1 MQFDINIIEIE
12 LSSLCNAKCSGCMR
26 TILDERGEYYLKD
39 NLNISEIQD
48 WFDKIDLTKTKIKM
62 CGVLGDPIINPDLVE
77 IIFYFLFEKKVRD
90 IEMSTNGGTRH
101 LDFWKHLGLLSK
113 NSDKRFYVH
122 WAIDGATRNDYREN
136 VSLEKVWENV
146 NVYNEAGGHSI
157 WQYIIFDYNEHEIDL
172 ARQMAKEKGMKFAT
186 RKSWRNNSKFAK
198 IKSRAAKEIDS
209 ETYEDVEK
217 RAREKNYKEARI
229 ACRHKI
235 KGEIFIGVNRR
246 LWPCCHLYDEQVAN
260 KTKDIENLFTNIGHN
275 FNNLK
280 KHSIEEI
287 LESEWYKT
295 TLKES
300 WNNMHPLHIPR
311 CYLTCGDD
319 GKRAVIKN
327 VE

>member
-1 MQFDINIIEIE
+1 M
-12 LSSLCNAKCSGCMR
+12 
-26 TILDERGEYYLKD
+26 
-39 NLNISEIQD
+39 
-48 WFDKIDLTKTKIKM
+48 
-62 CGVLGDPIINPDLVE
+62 
-77 IIFYFLFEKKVRD
+77 
-90 IEMSTNGGTRH
+90 
-101 LDFWKHLGLLSK
+101 
-113 NSDKRFYVH
+113 
-122 WAIDGATRNDYREN
+122 
-136 VSLEKVWENV
+136 EKVWENV
-146 NVYNEAGGHSI
+146 NIYNEAGGHSI

-217 RAREKNYKEARI
+217 RAREKNYEEARI
-229 ACRHKI
+229 ACRYKI
-235 KGEIFIGVNRR
+235 NGEIFIGVNRR
-246 LWPCCHLYDEQVAN
+246 LWPCCHLYDEQVSN